1 VTGDSQA
8 RICERL
14 GVKFPGP
21 TRPGVGLSLLGR
33 IPADGGFPDSYP
45 TASMSDSS
53 CLGRLQLSSVLDF
66 VQQMLKGNEAGI
78 DNELSCTCTQLDGA
92 TIPLV

>member
-1 VTGDSQA
+1 
-8 RICERL
+8 
-14 GVKFPGP
+14 
-21 TRPGVGLSLLGR
+21 
-33 IPADGGFPDSYP
+33 
-45 TASMSDSS
+45 MSDSS
-53 CLGRLQLSSVLDF
+53 CPGQLQLSSVLDF